1 MTEQNK
7 NISELIKFNLERA
20 RKIMNDK
27 VEAISLIENALFEI
41 SAALG
46 GKLDFP
52 SVDEIDNDGD
62 LITSVFVVNNISGYK
77 EKLFW
82 YYFHPEK
89 VFPAMISY
97 QNIVAARCDGMNE
110 VVIFLENLISNDSFM
125 IKILRISEMNELP
138 HDDPPF

>member
-1 MTEQNK
+1 MTEQKK

-41 SAALG
+41 SLALG

-52 SVDEIDNDGD
+52 SVDEIDDDGD
-62 LITSVFVVNNISGYK
+62 HITAVFVVNNVSGYK

-97 QNIVAARCDGMNE
+97 QNILVSRCGSMNDI
-110 VVIFLENLISNDSFM
+110 VTFLENLISNDSFM
-125 IKILRISEMNELP
+125 IKVLRISEMNELP